1 MVFLNGIFVDKDKAF
16 VSVMDR
22 GFLFG
27 DGVYEVIPV
36 YNRKLLKPI
45 EHLNRLQKSLDS
57 VSIKNPYNESEWLDI
72 LIKLM
77 SYSVSDDQ
85 SIYLQITRGSD
96 TKRVHTYK
104 DLKPSIYIES
114 NVLKTRTKKE
124 VSKGYSA
131 ITMKDIRWDR
141 CNIKSTSL
149 LANIL
154 YSQEAK
160 KANAEETILHK
171 NNVITEGSTSN
182 VFLIKNGVL
191 FTHPAGSKIL
201 SGITREM
208 VLESAKSINIIV
220 KEEACNLDDIYDC
233 DEVWISSSTR
243 GIIPITKID
252 DKLLNN
258 GVVGKLW
265 KGVYEDYLQY
275 IKLLKS

>member
-160 KANAEETILHK
+160 KANAEEAILHK

>member
-1 MVFLNGIFVDKDKAF
+1 
-16 VSVMDR
+16 MDR

-77 SYSVSDDQ
+77 SYSISDDQ

-114 NVLKTRTKKE
+114 NILKTRTKKE

-160 KANAEETILHK
+160 KANAEEAILHK

>member
-57 VSIKNPYNESEWLDI
+57 VSINNPYNESEWLDI

-77 SYSVSDDQ
+77 SYSISDDQ

-114 NVLKTRTKKE
+114 NILKTRTKKE

-160 KANAEETILHK
+160 KANAEEAILHK

>member
-77 SYSVSDDQ
+77 SYSISDDQ

-114 NVLKTRTKKE
+114 NILKTRTKKE

-160 KANAEETILHK
+160 KANAEEAILHK

>member
-57 VSIKNPYNESEWLDI
+57 VSINNPYNESEWLDI

-77 SYSVSDDQ
+77 SYSISDDQ

-160 KANAEETILHK
+160 KANAEEAILHK

>member
-1 MVFLNGIFVDKDKAF
+1 
-16 VSVMDR
+16 
-22 GFLFG
+22 
-27 DGVYEVIPV
+27 
-36 YNRKLLKPI
+36 
-45 EHLNRLQKSLDS
+45 
-57 VSIKNPYNESEWLDI
+57 
-72 LIKLM
+72 
-77 SYSVSDDQ
+77 
-85 SIYLQITRGSD
+85 
-96 TKRVHTYK
+96 
-104 DLKPSIYIES
+104 
-114 NVLKTRTKKE
+114 
-124 VSKGYSA
+124 
-131 ITMKDIRWDR
+131 MKDIRWDR

-160 KANAEETILHK
+160 KANAEEAILHK

-182 VFLIKNGVL
+182 VFLIKNRVL

-201 SGITREM
+201 SCITRKM

>member
-72 LIKLM
+72 LIQLM

-114 NVLKTRTKKE
+114 NILKTRTKKE

-160 KANAEETILHK
+160 KANAEEAILHK

>member
-114 NVLKTRTKKE
+114 NILKTRTKKE

-160 KANAEETILHK
+160 KANAEEAILHK

>member
-114 NVLKTRTKKE
+114 NILKTRTKKE

>member
-45 EHLNRLQKSLDS
+45 EHLSRLQKSLDS
-57 VSIKNPYNESEWLDI
+57 VSINNPYNESEWLDI

-77 SYSVSDDQ
+77 SYSISDDQ

-160 KANAEETILHK
+160 KANAEEAILHK

>member
-57 VSIKNPYNESEWLDI
+57 VSINNPYNESEWLDI

-114 NVLKTRTKKE
+114 NILKTRTKKE

-160 KANAEETILHK
+160 KANAEEAILHK

>member
-77 SYSVSDDQ
+77 SYYVSDDQ

-96 TKRVHTYK
+96 AKRVHTYK
-104 DLKPSIYIES
+104 DLKPCVYIES

-160 KANAEETILHK
+160 KANAEEAILHK

>member
-77 SYSVSDDQ
+77 SYSISDDQ

-114 NVLKTRTKKE
+114 NILKTRTKKE

>member
-77 SYSVSDDQ
+77 SYSISDDQ

-160 KANAEETILHK
+160 KANAEEAILHK

>member
-1 MVFLNGIFVDKDKAF
+1 
-16 VSVMDR
+16 
-22 GFLFG
+22 
-27 DGVYEVIPV
+27 
-36 YNRKLLKPI
+36 
-45 EHLNRLQKSLDS
+45 
-57 VSIKNPYNESEWLDI
+57 
-72 LIKLM
+72 M
-77 SYSVSDDQ
+77 SYSISDDQ

-114 NVLKTRTKKE
+114 NILKTRTKKE

-160 KANAEETILHK
+160 KANAEEAILHK

>member
-77 SYSVSDDQ
+77 SYSISDDQ

-104 DLKPSIYIES
+104 DLKPNVYIES

-131 ITMKDIRWDR
+131 ITMKDIRWDL

-160 KANAEETILHK
+160 KANAEEAILHK

-182 VFLIKNGVL
+182 VFLIKNRVL

-265 KGVYEDYLQY
+265 KDVYEDYLQY

>member
-57 VSIKNPYNESEWLDI
+57 VSINNPYNESEWLDI

-77 SYSVSDDQ
+77 SYSISDDQ

-104 DLKPSIYIES
+104 DLKPSVYIES

-160 KANAEETILHK
+160 KANAEEAILHK

>member
-124 VSKGYSA
+124 ISKGYSA

>member
-57 VSIKNPYNESEWLDI
+57 VSINNPYNESEWLDI

-104 DLKPSIYIES
+104 DLKPCVYIES

-124 VSKGYSA
+124 ISKGYSA

>member
-57 VSIKNPYNESEWLDI
+57 VSINNPYNESEWLDI

-124 VSKGYSA
+124 ISKGYSA